1 MKLLL
6 KTPLYLIELMTSA
19 KSFKDNPIIGS
30 NILNRCGLHVIRLLL
45 SHFIMRIRMLALS
58 GGISANDRRQFFQQG
73 YLVKENYLSV
83 DEFISL
89 EKESHAFDGEIR
101 EARQGDTLTHR
112 AVLSPEV
119 LSRYPVMHRIL
130 FSNTFQRLARFTSG
144 HLRDP
149 LYYLE
154 EIKNEYS
161 RGGND
166 PQKMFH
172 HDTFHPSMK
181 CWLFIDD
188 VAENSGAFTFI
199 PQSHKLD
206 WKRIKWEYKMSL
218 DAQHA
223 KNHMHARGST
233 RYSDEDLVE
242 LGLSAPH
249 AFAVKK
255 NTLVLVNVFGIH
267 RRGDSIGKSTRLAL
281 WGDSRTNPF
290 SPFPGIG
297 GEYANK
303 LQYYFLSSFR
313 KKVDETAEKRGV
325 RSPWAVISKDKK

>member
-1 MKLLL
+1 MKSLL
-6 KTPLYLIELMTSA
+6 KTPLYLIEIMTVN

-30 NILNRCGLHVIRLLL
+30 ALLNRCGLHVIRMLL
-45 SHFIMRIRMLALS
+45 SHFSMHIRMLMLS
-58 GGISANDRRQFFQQG
+58 VGISAEDRRQYFKQG
-73 YLVKENYLSV
+73 YLVKENYLPE
-83 DEFISL
+83 DEFAYL
-89 EKESHAFDGEIR
+89 EKESRIFDEEIR

-112 AVLSPEV
+112 AVLSPDI
-119 LSRYPVMHRIL
+119 LTRYPIMEGIL
-130 FSNTFQRLARFTSG
+130 FSKSFQRLARFTSG

-154 EIKNEYS
+154 EIKNQYCK
-161 RGGND
+161 GHLD

-199 PQSHKLD
+199 PQSHRLN
-206 WKRIKWEYKMSL
+206 WKRIKWEYKMSIT
-218 DAQHA
+218 AKGA
-223 KNHMHARGST
+223 KNKITARGST
-233 RYSDEDLVE
+233 RYSDDDLVE
-242 LGLSAPH
+242 LDLPAPL
-249 AFAVKK
+249 AFTVKK
-255 NTLVLVNVFGIH
+255 NTFVLVNVFGIH

-290 SPFPGIG
+290 LPFPGIG
-297 GEYANK
+297 GKYANK
-303 LQYYFLSSFR
+303 LQYYFLSLYR
-313 KKVDETAEKRGV
+313 KQADESAAKRGV

>member
-1 MKLLL
+1 MKSLL
-6 KTPLYLIELMTSA
+6 KIPFNLIELMTSA

-30 NILNRCGLHVIRLLL
+30 NLLNRCGLHVVRLVL
-45 SHFIMRIRMLALS
+45 SHSIMRIRMLMLS
-58 GGISANDRRQFFQQG
+58 IGISASDRRQFFKQG
-73 YLVKENYLSV
+73 YLVKENYLST
-83 DEFISL
+83 DEFASL
-89 EKESHAFDGEIR
+89 EKESQVFDGEIR

-112 AVLSPEV
+112 AVLSPKV
-119 LSRYPVMHRIL
+119 LLDYPVMQRVL
-130 FSNTFQRLARFTSG
+130 FSRSFQRFARFTSG

-161 RGGND
+161 SGGDD

-199 PQSHKLD
+199 PQSHNLD
-206 WKRIKWEYKMSL
+206 WKRLKWEYKMSL
-218 DAQHA
+218 VAQAA

-242 LGLSAPH
+242 LGLPTPH
-249 AFAVKK
+249 AFIVKK

-267 RRGDSIGKSTRLAL
+267 RRGDSLGKSTRLAL

-290 SPFPGIG
+290 FPFPGIG

-313 KKVDETAEKRGV
+313 KKVDESAEKRGV
-325 RSPWAVISKDKK
+325 RSPWTVISKDKK